1 MSKIDYHKAN
11 FKKRYAL
18 PKYHKKGPQIVGSM
32 SSKVKFGKYIGY
44 TIQRIIENDP
54 NYMKWL
60 IDKCL
65 SIQIEPHLLTQ
76 IKQKLND

>member
-1 MSKIDYHKAN
+1 
-11 FKKRYAL
+11 
-18 PKYHKKGPQIVGSM
+18 M